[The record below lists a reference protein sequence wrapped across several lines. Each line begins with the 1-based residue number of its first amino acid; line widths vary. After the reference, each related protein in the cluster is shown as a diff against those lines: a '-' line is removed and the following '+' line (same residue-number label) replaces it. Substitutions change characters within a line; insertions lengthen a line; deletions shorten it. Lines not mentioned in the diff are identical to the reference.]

1 MYLFLKKISLASVL
15 VGGSLVSLMSNA
27 EPTSN
32 PVRITALRPY
42 SSTAVF
48 VYTNN
53 PPGSFCST
61 STYSIDLTTS
71 GGKAMY
77 AAALTALATN
87 RPVNLELRS
96 CSDDGINPLQSLYIK
111 P

>member
-1 MYLFLKKISLASVL
+1 MHSLLKKVSLVSVL
-15 VGGSLVSLMSNA
+15 IGGSLVSLMSSA

-42 SSTAVF
+42 ASTAVF

-53 PPGSFCST
+53 APGSFCST

-77 AAALTALATN
+77 AAALTAIATN
-87 RPVNLELRS
+87 RPVNLELKN